1 MRDSF
6 QRYVGETHEDSS
18 TTTKVMGTTRRSR
31 EDSQGLRD
39 SLERRDS
46 RSWVFEIE
54 INARVFACVFVTEL
68 SSTPSNRFPTK
79 VACTPS
85 WPGAGHTL
93 RVTSSASNEVT
104 SSS

>member
-1 MRDSF
+1 MRDSLRRHTRPASPRAAWELNGSHGNSTEVNGS
-6 QRYVGETHEDSS
+6 QRKS
-18 TTTKVMGTTRRSR
+18 TEVMGTQRK
-31 EDSQGLRD
+31 
-39 SLERRDS
+39 
-46 RSWVFEIE
+46 SWELKFD
-54 INARVFACVFVTEL
+54 ARVFACVFVTEL
-68 SSTPSNRFPTK
+68 SSTPSGQFPTK